1 MPEKFNRDQLQQT
14 DKADLIDLIFAL
26 FARIETLQ
34 NQVQQQNARIKQ
46 LENQL
51 VKNSQNSSKPPSS
64 DGNKKRRTRSLR
76 TKTGESQ
83 ADKKEPRSY
92 AFDE

>member
-51 VKNSQNSSKPPSS
+51 VKNSQNSSKPSL
-64 DGNKKRRTRSLR
+64 KRW
-76 TKTGESQ
+76 E
-83 ADKKEPRSY
+83 
-92 AFDE
+92 

>member
-76 TKTGESQ
+76 TKTGR
-83 ADKKEPRSY
+83 KPTKRTVIR
-92 AFDE
+92 F